1 MFLSK
6 EDIEART
13 CELFPERK
21 VFDPKLVNEASY
33 DLRVGD
39 EVFLSENQIPTR
51 LSLDSPYV
59 LLPPGQF
66 ALVKTLEEIFIPPDL
81 IGLLSIRSRYKF
93 QGLINISG
101 FHVDP
106 TYRGHLIFSVQ
117 NVGPN
122 DIRLKF
128 MEPVF
133 MLMWAKLLT
142 PFAGEKR
149 GPGYDRIQ
157 LEQMAQLGGP
167 SVTLSK
173 LKTDL
178 DQLSLSVKIYGA
190 LAGSALIA
198 IIVAILTKWFNK

>member
-6 EDIEART
+6 QDIEERV
-13 CELFPERK
+13 CELFPERSL
-21 VFDPKLVNEASY
+21 FDPARINEASY

-39 EVFLSENQIPTR
+39 EVFLSENQIPIR
-51 LSLDSPYV
+51 LSQDSPYV
-59 LLPPGQF
+59 MLPPGQF
-66 ALVKTLEEIFIPPDL
+66 ALVKTFEEISIPPDL

-128 MEPVF
+128 KEPAF
-133 MLMWAKLLT
+133 MLMWGKLLHEYI
-142 PFAGEKR
+142 GEKR
-149 GPGYDRIQ
+149 KPRYDRIQ
-157 LEQMAQLGGP
+157 LEHMAQLGRR
-167 SVTLSK
+167 SVTLTS
-173 LKTDL
+173 LKREL
-178 DQLSLSVKIYGA
+178 DRISLSLKISAAIAVA
-190 LAGSALIA
+190 LFGVLIA
-198 IIVAILTKWFNK
+198 AILRWFKPT

>member
-1 MFLSK
+1 MS
-6 EDIEART
+6 D
-13 CELFPERK
+13 LFPVEDG
-21 VFDPKLVNEASY
+21 FDPKLLNEASY

-66 ALVKTLEEIFIPPDL
+66 ALVKTFEDISIPSDL

-106 TYRGHLIFSVQ
+106 TYRGHLIFAVQ

-122 DIRLKF
+122 DIRLRY

-133 MLMWAKLLT
+133 MLMWAKLLN

-149 GPGYDRIQ
+149 GPGYDGIQ
-157 LEQMAQLGGP
+157 LEHMAQLGGP
-167 SVTLSK
+167 NVTLTK
-173 LKTDL
+173 LKGDL